1 MHVAACHAC
10 ICAYVCVHSCG
21 TRARNLPKGAAIAS
35 VRPRHC
41 GKKVARTRK
50 AAALPNRARMQR
62 MSRQTCG
69 GGNHGGEISAERAG
83 RDALRGLGW
92 AGNGGDITAQP
103 QYTVPPFPA
112 SYRARTQRRRWQ
124 ACSSG
129 GSYGRCFRDKGGPEG
144 VGPERAWAKWAVL
157 VRAKRA
163 GAERAHAPPG
173 PPSDGPPP
181 GGQRS
186 GAIAAVCPRA
196 GRPLRGCCC
205 CCCCGGG
212 GANARPPPRPRGAR
226 RRRRGPES
234 ATPAARRWVK
244 HIPDAVVSAA
254 STAAAAA
261 AGDAAAAAAV
271 AAGGLVETGGRRR

>member
-1 MHVAACHAC
+1 
-10 ICAYVCVHSCG
+10 
-21 TRARNLPKGAAIAS
+21 
-35 VRPRHC
+35 
-41 GKKVARTRK
+41 
-50 AAALPNRARMQR
+50 
-62 MSRQTCG
+62 
-69 GGNHGGEISAERAG
+69 
-83 RDALRGLGW
+83 LRGLGW
-92 AGNGGDITAQP
+92 AGDGGDITAQP
-103 QYTVPPFPA
+103 QYTVQPFPA
-112 SYRARTQRRRWQ
+112 SYRARTQRRRGQ
-124 ACSSG
+124 ACSG

-157 VRAKRA
+157 VRTKRA

-196 GRPLRGCCC
+196 GRPLRGGRCCC
-205 CCCCGGG
+205 CGGGGG

-244 HIPDAVVSAA
+244 HMPDAAAAFAAAAVVAAA

-261 AGDAAAAAAV
+261 AVVPVVGAAV
-271 AAGGLVETGGRRR
+271 AVGGSVETVGRRR